1 MTTLSPAQAAAVLG
15 LSGRTV
21 ARLIDRGELLATSTP
36 GGHRRVEP
44 EQLLDYQRKR
54 ISSTVTVLLPP
65 ALEGA

>member
-44 EQLLDYQRKR
+44 EQLLNYQRKR
-54 ISSTVTVLLPP
+54 ISSTVTVLVPP

>member
-44 EQLLDYQRKR
+44 EQLLEYQRKR
-54 ISSTVTVLLPP
+54 ISSTVTVLVPP

>member
-44 EQLLDYQRKR
+44 AQLLDYPRKR

>member
-21 ARLIDRGELLATSTP
+21 ARLIDRGELPATSTP

-44 EQLLDYQRKR
+44 EQLLEYQRKR
-54 ISSTVTVLLPP
+54 ISSTVTVLVPP